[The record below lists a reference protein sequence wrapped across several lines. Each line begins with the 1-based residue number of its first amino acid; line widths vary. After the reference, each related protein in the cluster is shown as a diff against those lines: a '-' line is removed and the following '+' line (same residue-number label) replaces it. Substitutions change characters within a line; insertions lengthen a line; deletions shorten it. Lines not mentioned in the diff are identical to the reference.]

1 MDLFDYRCNFAK
13 KISTVASQPVSTS
26 CLDSL
31 SVSNDTYWKVTW
43 TATPNGHGT
52 TEPGSSGSALLNSAH
67 KVIGQLY
74 GGFSSCDS
82 LTSPDWYGRFNMSW
96 TGPDNPIIQ
105 RRLDHWLNP
114 NDIGGNM
121 FDGLWV
127 IKDTITISNTDCQY
141 SHVKISGP
149 GMVTVQSTINMNDRS
164 FIVDSGG
171 KLIVDGGTL
180 NNVNM
185 TLKPGASL
193 LITNG
198 GIVKTSHGFVAPVG
212 STVTVLQGKIE

>member
-1 MDLFDYRCNFAK
+1 M
-13 KISTVASQPVSTS
+13 
-26 CLDSL
+26 
-31 SVSNDTYWKVTW
+31 
-43 TATPNGHGT
+43 
-52 TEPGSSGSALLNSAH
+52 
-67 KVIGQLY
+67 
-74 GGFSSCDS
+74 
-82 LTSPDWYGRFNMSW
+82 
-96 TGPDNPIIQ
+96 
-105 RRLDHWLNP
+105 
-114 NDIGGNM
+114 
-121 FDGLWV
+121 
-127 IKDTITISNTDCQY
+127 
-141 SHVKISGP
+141 KISGP